1 MSGHFISHT
10 ITKYRKLMVFQYTW
24 RTFVGH
30 VSYTINYNTVAV
42 VDTVDKYEQK
52 IVYSSNLS
60 RFS

>member
-1 MSGHFISHT
+1 
-10 ITKYRKLMVFQYTW
+10 MVFQYTW

-30 VSYTINYNTVAV
+30 VSYTINYNTVAF